1 MCIPRM
7 SHASVM
13 LVSRPYRSSKS
24 MANQPSLGSSQTVS
38 LHSSK
43 GSYNAHFQADLLA
56 TDHCLPTNFPRRACI
71 SDKITTRAKRP
82 VPQPLK
88 ALLTLVCVSAV
99 LAATY
104 FGSTT
109 IFQIII
115 YTIYYTQVGH
125 PAPAPE

>member
-1 MCIPRM
+1 
-7 SHASVM
+7 M
-13 LVSRPYRSSKS
+13 LIFKLIFWLLITVFRLIFRAGRS
-24 MANQPSLGSSQTVS
+24 
-38 LHSSK
+38 
-43 GSYNAHFQADLLA
+43 
-56 TDHCLPTNFPRRACI
+56 I